1 MNHRN
6 ADRLPAR
13 WLLYAAAV
21 GLLAV
26 TGCGFHVTRCEPD
39 TTTTT
44 APSAPSQDRSSSA
57 EVPSTEGTP
66 DLPDAPTV
74 SGGYSA
80 EVMDVTE
87 VVGDAADGY
96 HEVRVDVEVSNSSE
110 TSMEVSLG
118 CFEMRDDEGRLFSVS
133 DGTLV
138 GDIPPGDSLRGAL
151 SFEVDNDAT
160 GRVLAFGCADADAVD
175 LPL

>member
-87 VVGDAADGY
+87 VVA
-96 HEVRVDVEVSNSSE
+96 
-110 TSMEVSLG
+110 TQPT
-118 CFEMRDDEGRLFSVS
+118 
-133 DGTLV
+133 GTTRS
-138 GDIPPGDSLRGAL
+138 GW
-151 SFEVDNDAT
+151 T
-160 GRVLAFGCADADAVD
+160 
-175 LPL
+175 